1 MALSNHLY
9 VVMTQLRG
17 ASPAEIAAGDAM
29 SLEDLQYGTAFV
41 LIALVL
47 VFNSLAIGLR
57 VYLRS
62 RKKW

>member
-1 MALSNHLY
+1 
-9 VVMTQLRG
+9 VMTQVKG
-17 ASPAEIAAGDAM
+17 ATPQQIAAGDAM
-29 SLEDLQYGTAFV
+29 PLEDLQYGTAFV

-47 VFNSLAIGLR
+47 VFNSLSIGLR